1 MNGRL
6 WYVSYGSNLLR
17 ERFFSYLTGSD
28 ESSEFGAHPPAPST
42 ALPAGERWLW
52 IDYPLYFAGVSR
64 RWTGASAFVSTTAD
78 AANRS
83 VAHGYLLDGVQFA
96 HLAAVENVVASIDV
110 GGTETLAIG
119 QWSQLA
125 VDREGESFRGKYDA
139 LLRLPDIDGR
149 PAFTLTSSIA
159 REPGEPSSRYLS
171 TIRRGLLSAPEDLEV
186 DTYLQAAIE
195 RSAEITSARR
205 DSSSTAARCSPTTE
219 KQ

>member
-1 MNGRL
+1 MIDRL

-17 ERFFSYLTGSD
+17 ERFHTYLTGSD
-28 ESSEFGAHPPAPST
+28 EHSEFGAHPPAPST
-42 ALPAGERWLW
+42 ALPAEQKWLW

-64 RWTGASAFVSTTAD
+64 RWTGASAFVSTTVD

-83 VAHGYLLDGVQFA
+83 VAHGYLIERAQFA
-96 HLAAVENVVASIDV
+96 HLAAVENVVAAIDV
-110 GGTETLAIG
+110 KATETLAIG

-149 PAFTLTSSIA
+149 PAFTLTSSIV

-171 TIRRGLLSAPEDLEV
+171 TIRRGLLSADLDLDV
-186 DTYLQAAIE
+186 DAYLGEAAQ
-195 RSAEITSARR
+195 RSATITSAHRG
-205 DSSSTAARCSPTTE
+205 SSSAGARCSPTTE

>member
-1 MNGRL
+1 VTGQL

-17 ERFFSYLTGSD
+17 KRFFTYLTGSD
-28 ESSEFGAHPPAPST
+28 ESSEFGAHPPAPPT

-78 AANRS
+78 TANRS
-83 VAHGYLLDGVQFA
+83 VAHGYLLDRVQFT
-96 HLAAVENVVASIDV
+96 HLAAVENVVASIDA
-110 GGTETLAIG
+110 GATETLAIG

-139 LLRLPDIDGR
+139 LLRLPDIDGTA
-149 PAFTLTSSIA
+149 AFTLTSSIA

-171 TIRRGLLSAPEDLEV
+171 TIRRGLLSAPDDLDV
-186 DTYLQAAIE
+186 DAYLQAAID
-195 RSAEITSARR
+195 RSAETTSTHRG
-205 DSSSTAARCSPTTE
+205 SSSTATRCSPTTE